1 MEPQVRFIIAC
12 PRSGSTLFMRIFA
25 ESPVC
30 AVTSR
35 LILMGKAGS
44 GNSFSPDY
52 SILEDPSSH
61 KVFKSAMDSG
71 KPFLVSKEELGNNT
85 RKGECLCDICPHPS
99 AYSMVRPVF
108 LIRDPVRVFDSWKQV
123 GWTDAQSLT
132 DCYINVSRM
141 LHEAPSD
148 AVSCILYEKLIQEPH
163 TEIERIC
170 RHWGVPFADTML
182 SFKHSFGSSFLYQ
195 NDRERT
201 IYCEEKPLG
210 LFTTVEA
217 KSSVERDVPYHNLLS
232 NAEKDSIEKN
242 AGLIYL
248 SCWKDDVL
256 RLRDVLTKKSWI
268 GFDLDDTL
276 HEFRCS
282 SGQAT
287 TKVLEQ
293 ICERYG
299 IAMGVLKEEY
309 ATILKAK
316 TANAF
321 SDGKTSTDYRR
332 DRFTSIL
339 AYFSMPPDHEF
350 MEQLLESYEATLTAS
365 LELKCGALD
374 LLSCLKALN
383 KKIVVM
389 TEGPQDAQERTIQAL
404 GINNYIDFLATTN
417 KFGCTKIDGLF
428 PKVLQHLS
436 ISPEEIAYVGD
447 NEQRDMEPAM
457 AEGIFSIHFAE
468 TKHVALNTTPPRINT
483 LRKLQYILS
492 DEH

>member
-1 MEPQVRFIIAC
+1 
-12 PRSGSTLFMRIFA
+12 MRIFA

-44 GNSFSPDY
+44 GESFSPDY
-52 SILEDPSSH
+52 SILEDPSNH
-61 KVFKSAMDSG
+61 KVFKMAMDSG
-71 KPFLVSKEELGNNT
+71 KQFLVSKEELGNNT
-85 RKGECLCDICPHPS
+85 RKGECSYDVCPHPS
-99 AYSMVRPVF
+99 TYSMVRPVF
-108 LIRDPVRVFDSWKQV
+108 LIRDPVRVFDSWKNV
-123 GWTDAQSLT
+123 GWTDAQSLV
-132 DCYINVSRM
+132 DCYINIFRM

-148 AVSCILYEKLIQEPH
+148 AVSCILYEQLIQEPQ

-170 RHWGVPFADTML
+170 GHWGVPFSNKML
-182 SFKHSFGSSFLYQ
+182 SFKHAFGSSFIYS

-201 IYCEEKPLG
+201 IYCEDKPLG
-210 LFTTVEA
+210 LFATVEA
-217 KSSVERDVPYHNLLS
+217 KSSVDRDVPSHGLLS
-232 NAEKDSIEKN
+232 NAEKDNIEKN
-242 AGLIYL
+242 VGTMYL
-248 SCWKDDVL
+248 SCWKDDIL
-256 RLRDVLTKKSWI
+256 RLRDVLAKKSWI

-276 HEFRCS
+276 HEFRRS

-293 ICERYG
+293 ICQRYD
-299 IAMGVLKEEY
+299 IPMDELKEEY
-309 ATILKAK
+309 ARVLKAK

-332 DRFTSIL
+332 DRFASVLTHFFL
-339 AYFSMPPDHEF
+339 PQDHQF
-350 MEQLLESYEATLTAS
+350 MDELLGSYEATLMAS

-374 LLSCLKALN
+374 LLSSLKAMG

-389 TEGPQDAQERTIQAL
+389 TEGPQDAQERTVQAL
-404 GINNYIDFLATTN
+404 GIKDYIDFLATTN
-417 KFGCTKIDGLF
+417 KFGCTKTDGLF
-428 PKVLQHLS
+428 PKVLKHLG
-436 ISPEEIAYVGD
+436 ISPDQIAYIGD